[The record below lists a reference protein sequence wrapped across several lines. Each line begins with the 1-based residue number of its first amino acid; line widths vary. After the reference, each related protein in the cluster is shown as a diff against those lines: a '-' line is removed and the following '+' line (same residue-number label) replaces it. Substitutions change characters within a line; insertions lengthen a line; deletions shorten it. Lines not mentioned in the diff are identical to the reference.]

1 MKNLIPVINSFIA
14 PKETQKH
21 CPSGEEAA
29 KTPHILINKCN
40 FGNNGFIIIVSLL
53 ALCYITANSVLSL
66 KHNTPA
72 QNVHVTQESNRPF
85 DGLTV
90 EFTREERLINAHEAD
105 NIKSLVRLVSQREN
119 KHPNSVHNELK
130 RLYGYYRYREIDHVT
145 YQKVVQNL
153 QARCGD

>member
-14 PKETQKH
+14 PKETQNT
-21 CPSGEEAA
+21 CSSGKEAA
-29 KTPHILINKCN
+29 KVPHILINKCN

-53 ALCYITANSVLSL
+53 GLCYITANSVLSL
-66 KHNTPA
+66 KHNTPT
-72 QNVHVTQESNRPF
+72 QTVYITQESNRSV
-85 DGLTV
+85 DGLTT
-90 EFTREERLINAHEAD
+90 EFTRGVHLINAQEAD

-130 RLYGYYRYREIDHVT
+130 RLYGYYRYREIDHAT

-153 QARCGD
+153 QARCGE